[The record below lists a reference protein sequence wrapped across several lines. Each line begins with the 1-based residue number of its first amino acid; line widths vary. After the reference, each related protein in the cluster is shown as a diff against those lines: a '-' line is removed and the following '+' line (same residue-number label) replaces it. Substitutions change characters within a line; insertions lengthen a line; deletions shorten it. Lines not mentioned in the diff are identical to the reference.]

1 MTGAHLDDRTA
12 VLDANPSFQSYCHN
26 PSMAYKSSR
35 IFRDVRHSAFP
46 FGCGGAKKQRG
57 ILAALAMAVH
67 RERSNPGLIFHSDRD
82 VQYTAT
88 SFRDWPSWE
97 SARAWPAR
105 GILTTNFFSCFKWK
119 LVHLQRYD
127 SRRAAQ
133 ADLFA
138 YTTKIKKTA
147 FRAPTWRAVPGCPS
161 EGAS

>member
-1 MTGAHLDDRTA
+1 
-12 VLDANPSFQSYCHN
+12 
-26 PSMAYKSSR
+26 MAYKSSR
-35 IFRDVRHSAFP
+35 IFRDAHHSAFP
-46 FGCGGAKKQRG
+46 FGCGGSKKQQG

-88 SFRDWPSWE
+88 SFRDWSSCE

-119 LVHLQRYD
+119 LVHLRRYD

-133 ADLFA
+133 TDLFA

-147 FRAPTWRAVPGCPS
+147 FRAPTRRAVPGCPS